1 MIPACHAFRLV
12 PARATRHR
20 PRSEET
26 IMRTFLALALLLS
39 LVLLGRGSAGAA
51 DSDVAAIVDKALK
64 AHGGAEK
71 LALEPAMRTKG
82 RGTINVG
89 GGTDFT
95 VESTVQSGKLRGVIQ
110 MSIAGQEVTLITV
123 FDGMKAWQK
132 VNGETKEQTG
142 EILLYE
148 ARESAYVTR
157 LRRLAFL
164 KDKSLE
170 LSPLGEAKVNDR
182 PAVGIKVVSKGH
194 RDVNLYFD
202 KESGLLAKTTRRM
215 LDATTQQEISE
226 EWIVQER
233 QEVDGVKVPRKILLN
248 HDGKKFMEA
257 EIVEVKFLEKV
268 APDEFAEP

>member
-1 MIPACHAFRLV
+1 M
-12 PARATRHR
+12 
-20 PRSEET
+20 RSSV
-26 IMRTFLALALLLS
+26 ALALVLS
-39 LVLLGRGSAGAA
+39 LLPLGGAGAA
-51 DSDVAAIVDKALK
+51 DSDVSAIIDKAIK

-71 LALEPAMRTKG
+71 LALEPPIHTKG

-95 VESTVQSGKLRGVIQ
+95 VESTMQSGKIRGVVQ

-123 FDGMKAWQK
+123 FDGVKAWQK
-132 VNGETKEQTG
+132 VNGETKEQAG
-142 EILLYE
+142 DLLDD
-148 ARESAYVTR
+148 ARENAYVAR

-233 QEVDGVKVPRKILLN
+233 QEVDGMKVPRKILLN